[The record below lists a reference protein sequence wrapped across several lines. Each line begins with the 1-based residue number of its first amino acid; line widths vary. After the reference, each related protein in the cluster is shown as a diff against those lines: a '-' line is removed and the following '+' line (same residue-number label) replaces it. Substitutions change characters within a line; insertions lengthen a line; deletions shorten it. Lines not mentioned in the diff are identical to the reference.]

1 MTPEQNK
8 TLVRRINKEYI
19 EGRNESVAYE
29 ILADDFINRTAPPE
43 SPRGPQAIIWFFNNV
58 MRPAFPDIKVVIH
71 DQVAEGD
78 LVTTRK
84 TFHAT
89 HKGEFFGAPATD
101 KQVKIDVIDIV
112 RIENG
117 KFKEHWGIVDV
128 PGLMAQ
134 INGN

>member
-8 TLVRRINKEYI
+8 ALVRRINKEYI

-29 ILADDFINRTAPPE
+29 ILADDFINHSAPPD
-43 SPRGPQAIIWFFNNV
+43 SPRGPQAIIWVFENL

-71 DQVAEGD
+71 DQVAEGE

-84 TFHAT
+84 SFHAT
-89 HKGEFFGAPATD
+89 HKGEFYGAPATN
-101 KQVKIDVIDIV
+101 KQVTIDVIDIV
-112 RIENG
+112 RLENG

-134 INGN
+134 LNAN